1 MRWKIILRIEMHGAE
16 TRRGSSARSS
26 KSLRDKAIRPLLE
39 RLGLKQTA
47 AESWCSDEVSLEAAA
62 KTLPELMRNIS
73 RTKDYTK
80 HFRRVRPFVPL
91 HRTNMICR

>member
-62 KTLPELMRNIS
+62 KTLPELMRILAEP
-73 RTKDYTK
+73 RTIQNTSGELGHLFLYIE
-80 HFRRVRPFVPL
+80 R
-91 HRTNMICR
+91 I